1 MSLKVAGV
9 GAGYFSHYHYD
20 AWQRIGCVDVVAIC
34 DRDLMRAHSTAKR
47 HGIPLVFDQF
57 STMLNDTGPDIID
70 IITPPE
76 SHEELLGIALAA
88 NAAIICQKPLAPTL
102 ADARRM
108 VAMAEAKDR
117 RFFVHENFRF
127 QPWYVEIKALLDRHA
142 IGTPYSVSFRL
153 RPGDGQGPN
162 AYLSRQPYFQRMER
176 FLVHETGVHFID
188 TYRYLFGEV
197 KRVYADLHRLN
208 PHICGEDAGIILFEF
223 EKAGRGVLDA
233 NRLSD
238 HQAVNTRLTMGDMLI
253 EGAEG
258 VLRLDGNGRL
268 FSRAQG
274 GVEREH
280 EYSWSDEGFAG
291 DSVYA
296 CQSHLVACVEAGKSS
311 PISARE
317 YLRNLEI
324 EEAIYESSR
333 TGVRISV

>member
-47 HGIPLVFDQF
+47 HGIPLVFNQF
-57 STMLNDTGPDIID
+57 STMLNETGPDIID

-197 KRVYADLHRLN
+197 KRVYADLH
-208 PHICGEDAGIILFEF
+208 
-223 EKAGRGVLDA
+223 
-233 NRLSD
+233 
-238 HQAVNTRLTMGDMLI
+238 
-253 EGAEG
+253 
-258 VLRLDGNGRL
+258 
-268 FSRAQG
+268 
-274 GVEREH
+274 
-280 EYSWSDEGFAG
+280 
-291 DSVYA
+291 
-296 CQSHLVACVEAGKSS
+296 
-311 PISARE
+311 
-317 YLRNLEI
+317 
-324 EEAIYESSR
+324 
-333 TGVRISV
+333 

>member
-1 MSLKVAGV
+1 MPLKVVGV

-20 AWQRIGCVDVVAIC
+20 AWQRIDCVDLIAVC
-34 DRDLMRAHSTAKR
+34 DRDLTRAESMAKR
-47 HGIPLVFDQF
+47 HGIPLVFEQL
-57 STMLNDTGPDIID
+57 STMLDETEPDVID

-76 SHEELLGIALAA
+76 SHEKLLSIALESHGAV
-88 NAAIICQKPLAPTL
+88 ICQKPLAPTL

-108 VAMAEAKDR
+108 IASAEGKSR

-127 QPWYVEIKALLDRHA
+127 QPWYVEIKALLDRHV
-142 IGTPYSVSFRL
+142 IGTPYSVGFRL
-153 RPGDGQGPN
+153 RPGDGRGPN
-162 AYLSRQPYFQRMER
+162 AYLSRQPYFQQMER
-176 FLVHETGVHFID
+176 FFVHETGVHFID

-223 EKAGRGVLDA
+223 ETAARGVLDA

-238 HQAVNTRLTMGDMLI
+238 HEAENTRLTMGDMLI
-253 EGAEG
+253 EGAQG

-268 FSRAQG
+268 FSRAPG
-274 GVEREH
+274 EVEREH
-280 EYSWSDEGFAG
+280 EYRWSDEGFAG
-291 DSVYA
+291 DSVHA
-296 CQSHLVACVEAGKSS
+296 CQSHLVECVETGKAS